1 MAGLWPHVRT
11 VASFTNFSPFAQQ
24 KAQKRRVDVS
34 FIALAFFAM
43 IVFLG
48 KTYGAWEGASGNV
61 QLTLV
66 ICFLLGAVCGYKAR
80 G

>member
-1 MAGLWPHVRT
+1 M
-11 VASFTNFSPFAQQ
+11 
-24 KAQKRRVDVS
+24 S
-34 FIALAFFAM
+34 FIALAFFAT

-48 KTYGAWEGASGNV
+48 KNYGAWEGASGNV
-61 QLTLV
+61 QMTLV

>member
-1 MAGLWPHVRT
+1 MARAQGGGKFYRL
-11 VASFTNFSPFAQQ
+11 FTIRGAGE
-24 KAQKRRVDVS
+24 AEKRRVDVS
-34 FIALAFFAM
+34 FIALAFFAL

-48 KTYGAWEGASGNV
+48 KNYGAWEGASGNV

>member
-1 MAGLWPHVRT
+1 MARPRVGGKFYH
-11 VASFTNFSPFAQQ
+11 SFTDGAANGG
-24 KAQKRRVDVS
+24 KARGVDVS

-48 KTYGAWEGASGNV
+48 QNYGAWEGASGNV

-66 ICFLLGAVCGYKAR
+66 ICFLLGAVCGFKAR

>member
-1 MAGLWPHVRT
+1 MAKAAP
-11 VASFTNFSPFAQQ
+11 ASKLYRPFTFLADIPQIGKGCAM
-24 KAQKRRVDVS
+24 S
-34 FIALAFFAM
+34 FIALAAFAM

-48 KTYGAWEGASGNV
+48 KSYGAWEGASGNV